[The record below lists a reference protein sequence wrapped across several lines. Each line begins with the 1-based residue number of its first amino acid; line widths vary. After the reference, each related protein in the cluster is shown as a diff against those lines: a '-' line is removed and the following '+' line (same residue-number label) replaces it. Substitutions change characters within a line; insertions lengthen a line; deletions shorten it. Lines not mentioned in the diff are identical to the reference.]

1 MRYGNNIF
9 VNCSNKLKIPVMFY
23 NPAKNRMVTYGKP
36 PKNVSVDLRKS
47 VEELGYAHG
56 GMVGISHLTRPL

>member
-1 MRYGNNIF
+1 
-9 VNCSNKLKIPVMFY
+9 
-23 NPAKNRMVTYGKP
+23 MVTYGEP

-56 GMVGISHLTRPL
+56 GMVGISHLIRPL